1 MKKNLISIIL
11 PVYNGDQTDLKETIK
26 SVQQQSY
33 KEWELL
39 IINDAST
46 NGI

>member
-1 MKKNLISIIL
+1 MNKNLISIIL
-11 PVYNGDQTDLKETIK
+11 PVYNGHQTDLKETIK

-33 KEWELL
+33 KKWELL

>member
-1 MKKNLISIIL
+1 MKKNLVSIIL
-11 PVYNGDQTDLKETIK
+11 PVYNGHQTDLQTTMQSIL
-26 SVQQQSY
+26 QQSY
-33 KEWELL
+33 QQRELL

>member
-11 PVYNGDQTDLKETIK
+11 PIYNGDQTDLKETIK

>member
-33 KEWELL
+33 KEWELV